1 MLPAHKT
8 SGGPLPPPTNI
19 RSVGPALSDRDK
31 CNAQGS
37 VQQLPKSP
45 PLNTGQSRCSAV
57 LRGRLDPSEFQW
69 TPHHDRWSLGSSAQK
84 AIGRKM
90 SLGLGK
96 C

>member
-1 MLPAHKT
+1 MEQSQGPPPTAPALRLGNPRVPTHK
-8 SGGPLPPPTNI
+8 GVEAPPLPPSI

-57 LRGRLDPSEFQW
+57 L
-69 TPHHDRWSLGSSAQK
+69 
-84 AIGRKM
+84 
-90 SLGLGK
+90 
-96 C
+96 

>member
-1 MLPAHKT
+1 MEQSQGHPPPDSSFKIGNPHVPAHKCVEAL
-8 SGGPLPPPTNI
+8 PLPPNI

-57 LRGRLDPSEFQW
+57 L
-69 TPHHDRWSLGSSAQK
+69 
-84 AIGRKM
+84 
-90 SLGLGK
+90 
-96 C
+96 